1 MNFFQQQLS
10 AYLTDRRVF
19 APSKVTF
26 AGRAAFISLN
36 GNRRARV
43 EFVTTGIA
51 DHYDAIRVKLLNT
64 QEGVIDQQLFRFE
77 DYFRPM
83 PVGSSNAVV
92 PHIWVYRDDPEWYRS
107 PDSAD
112 LSALKVDIRD
122 YIQVFA

>member
-10 AYLTDRRVF
+10 DLLTDRRVF

-26 AGRAAFISLN
+26 AGRAAFISLT

-43 EFVTTGIA
+43 EFVTTSIA

-77 DYFRPM
+77 DYFQPM
-83 PVGSSNAVV
+83 PLGGPNAQV
-92 PHIWVYRDDPEWYRS
+92 PHIWTYRGKPEWYRK

-112 LSALKVDIRD
+112 RSALQVDIRD

>member
-26 AGRAAFISLN
+26 AGRAAFISMN

-43 EFVTTGIA
+43 EFVTTGVA
-51 DHYDAIRVKLLNT
+51 DHYDAIRVKVLNT
-64 QEGVIDQQLFRFE
+64 QEGVIDQQLFRFI
-77 DYFRPM
+77 DYFRRM
-83 PVGSSNAVV
+83 PVGSSYACL
-92 PHIWVYRDDPEWYRS
+92 PYIWVDQGKPEWYRL

-112 LSALKVDIRD
+112 QSALQVDIRD
-122 YIQVFA
+122 YIQVFE

>member
-10 AYLTDRRVF
+10 SYLTDRRVF

-26 AGRAAFISLN
+26 AGRAAFISLT

-77 DYFRPM
+77 DYFSPM
-83 PVGSSNAVV
+83 PLGGPNAQV
-92 PHIWVYRDDPEWYRS
+92 PHIWTYRGEPEWYRK

-112 LSALKVDIRD
+112 RSALQVDIRD